1 MLLESPVLT
10 FDTDVSDVPASVVF
24 PDSSEPEGVPAST
37 FTNALIAAVR
47 CLVASSTSPCFS
59 QPQGA

>member
-10 FDTDVSDVPASVVF
+10 SDTDVSDVPASVVL

-37 FTNALIAAVR
+37 FTNALIAAAYLDYITLSAIVEI
-47 CLVASSTSPCFS
+47 SDFYP
-59 QPQGA
+59 

>member
-24 PDSSEPEGVPAST
+24 PDSSESEGVPAST

-47 CLVASSTSPCFS
+47 CSVASSTS
-59 QPQGA
+59 A